1 MSQNIIKIIV
11 GLNMNTNLIN
21 TKSGSLWWCV
31 LVLSN
36 TWATFEAQFLNGLKN
51 TEVELKKSVYYKKER
66 VYIPYNNL

>member
-36 TWATFEAQFLNGLKN
+36 TWATSEAQFLNGLKN

-66 VYIPYNNL
+66 VYIPYDNL